1 MLLTTLFTTVFLPL
15 VAFAQDVALNQDHNV
30 TSLRGTWS
38 TTSGFVLTRS
48 MIANPVSFAF
58 NVPEQH
64 TGASSASYSFT
75 DDGFWEQCIYRLVS
89 HGSSS
94 CTKGVTIYQ
103 HGRYQVN
110 SDGTITLS
118 PYWQDGRIQVLDPC
132 TSSDANQL
140 SVVNQTEH
148 ISSWRIFD
156 GPVLRLVGQYYTPT
170 ENMTRINEEP
180 QLLTGVVSN
189 IS

>member
-1 MLLTTLFTTVFLPL
+1 MLLMTLFTTILVPL
-15 VAFAQDVALNQDHNV
+15 VALAQDVALDANHNV

-38 TTSGFVLTRS
+38 TTSDFILTRS

-64 TGASSASYSFT
+64 TGTSSASYSFT
-75 DDGFWEQCIYRLVS
+75 DDGFWEQCVYRLVS

-103 HGRYQVN
+103 HGTYQLH
-110 SDGTITLS
+110 SDGSITLS
-118 PYWQDGRIQVLDPC
+118 PYWQDGRIQILDPC
-132 TSSDANQL
+132 TSSNTDQI

-148 ISSWRIFD
+148 ITSWRIFE
-156 GPVLRLVGQYYTPT
+156 GPVLRLAGEYYTPT
-170 ENMTRINEEP
+170 ENMTRVNEEP